1 MLQEHARD
9 IAESCIR
16 ILTTRLLSRH
26 SNWEPYS
33 GACTRVHGKLSASL
47 KVTGVGHAC
56 RRCTFVRSFAANMAV
71 THRLCLKVTAV
82 THACLRCTRNPKL
95 SGHTWPLSSLRV
107 TVVPSYVPSPLTWR
121 SHTASVLR

>member
-16 ILTTRLLSRH
+16 ILATRLLSRH

-33 GACTRVHGKLSASL
+33 GACTRVHGNLSASL
-47 KVTGVGHAC
+47 KVTGVGHVC
-56 RRCTFVRSFAANMAV
+56 RRCT
-71 THRLCLKVTAV
+71 
-82 THACLRCTRNPKL
+82 RNHKL
-95 SGHTWPLSSLRV
+95 SGYTWPLSSLRV

-121 SHTASVLR
+121 SHIASVLR